1 MLYFQLQNKLKSLHP
16 WEIVIAR
23 INKLC
28 HPSLCQSQIYSSQT
42 LALGMDQLEWD
53 GNMDWQKKEQ
63 HVWDHATFLP
73 FSSALCLQHSMRTT
87 HFSVW
92 LSESHVLC
100 YQYKPLLLFCCF
112 FLCLHTYTHISYC
125 ISFMSDF
132 LFQILAVEIHGL
144 SQSSRWKLLLYLI
157 ERGGCPWQEK
167 ELQKKVE
174 RASVKNN
181 NSRSIMLILLLCSGA
196 E

>member
-100 YQYKPLLLFCCF
+100 YQYKPLLFVLLFLLVF
-112 FLCLHTYTHISYC
+112 THIHTHFLLYFIHVRFSVSNPCSWDPWTLPVFQMEIAAVSNWKRRVSMTRKRVAEKGGTC
-125 ISFMSDF
+125 IS
-132 LFQILAVEIHGL
+132 
-144 SQSSRWKLLLYLI
+144 
-157 ERGGCPWQEK
+157 
-167 ELQKKVE
+167 KK
-174 RASVKNN
+174 
-181 NSRSIMLILLLCSGA
+181 
-196 E
+196 

>member
-28 HPSLCQSQIYSSQT
+28 HPSLCQSRIYSSQT
-42 LALGMDQLEWD
+42 LALGMDQPEWG

-92 LSESHVLC
+92 LSESHVLLPI
-100 YQYKPLLLFCCF
+100 QATPFCFAVSSCA
-112 FLCLHTYTHISYC
+112 YTHTHTFLTVFHSCQIFCFKSLQLRSMDSPNLQDGNCCC
-125 ISFMSDF
+125 I
-132 LFQILAVEIHGL
+132 
-144 SQSSRWKLLLYLI
+144 
-157 ERGGCPWQEK
+157 
-167 ELQKKVE
+167 
-174 RASVKNN
+174 
-181 NSRSIMLILLLCSGA
+181 
-196 E
+196 